1 MTSAVHIRSNH
12 ILDED
17 SRKRIYRKKSRT
29 ICFLYCLL
37 YINSIT
43 LCATLLVMLCI
54 KEWCLT
60 QKLQTDKTS
69 IRSFPFLS
77 LDDGFEEIVM
87 KKPPVICSEKG
98 YEEPRKNMTKM
109 FIFIVQTAK
118 HVSQSGNH
126 IYAIIK

>member
-1 MTSAVHIRSNH
+1 MTSAVHTRSNH

-54 KEWCLT
+54 KEWC
-60 QKLQTDKTS
+60 
-69 IRSFPFLS
+69 

-126 IYAIIK
+126 IYAIIQ